1 MALFTRFEP
10 VQFLLAG
17 MLKGKLYSYSPH
29 MEDGMK
35 ERNQDVVLSSA
46 APPELQY
53 ANNNMLDV
61 KIPASLNLW
70 VKNLILTAVHGTVT
84 CGPWLMVDWNSS

>member
-1 MALFTRFEP
+1 MHCLQHFGDSNKLEIVALFTRFEP

-35 ERNQDVVLSSA
+35 ERIQDVVLSSA
-46 APPELQY
+46 APPELQC
-53 ANNNMLDV
+53 ANNNMLR
-61 KIPASLNLW
+61 
-70 VKNLILTAVHGTVT
+70 
-84 CGPWLMVDWNSS
+84 C

>member
-1 MALFTRFEP
+1 VALFTRFEP
-10 VQFLLAG
+10 VEFLLAG

-35 ERNQDVVLSSA
+35 ERIQDVVLSSA
-46 APPELQY
+46 APAELHC

-61 KIPASLNLW
+61 RFPASLNL
-70 VKNLILTAVHGTVT
+70 
-84 CGPWLMVDWNSS
+84 